1 MKPELRFEQMK
12 VKTGHFGHESCVP
25 SFLGTLTVQNEVSF
39 HLDEWDEIYEAYGRC
54 PSCYPY
60 RELNTYDRVLEESN
74 IRTAVLENNNLTAV
88 FLPDLGGRLWSL
100 VDKNTGRNLLYT
112 NDVIRF
118 SNLAIRNA
126 WFSGG
131 VEWNIGIIG
140 HTPLTT
146 ETLHTASLT
155 DDSGIPILR
164 MYAYE
169 RIREVE
175 YQMDFWLGEEDT
187 CLNCRMRIVNSS
199 SSVVPMY
206 WWSNMAVP
214 EYDSGR
220 IVVPADEAYTCGYQ
234 GNDNQVYKTSIPMV
248 DGIDISKYNDIPN
261 QVDYFFNI
269 PANCPKYITNLDASG
284 YGLLHMSTSR
294 LQGRK
299 LFSWGKNDGSDR
311 WQEFLTEDAGRYVE
325 IQAGLAKTQYGCLPM
340 APHTAWEWVEQ
351 YGPVRIE
358 TDYLRRS
365 FEELRSYMTDM
376 VCRKMAESRP
386 DELLAATQE
395 MAKTKGSVVYY
406 GKPYGAL
413 KNVIRD
419 LENECQL
426 SSHLDYGELEESQKA
441 WADFLKSGI
450 FIQKSPEEIPEDFQS
465 DTIFYDKLQSVISEP
480 VNNSNWYAHY
490 QLGVMHLHAQSYPDA
505 EREFETSLELEE
517 NPWALHGLAVLALA
531 HGNKQN
537 VRPYMTRG
545 ISLLPDN
552 LSYVKE
558 GFRILLMSNGYEDI
572 RTLYHTLDSQLQN
585 ESRIQ
590 FDYLTALAHTGN
602 AEEAMEILLSE
613 KGFVLDDVRE
623 GSDTLGDLYA
633 MLYRQVYHQEPD
645 VIPHMFNFHSLTP
658 VQS

>member
-1 MKPELRFEQMK
+1 
-12 VKTGHFGHESCVP
+12 
-25 SFLGTLTVQNEVSF
+25 
-39 HLDEWDEIYEAYGRC
+39 
-54 PSCYPY
+54 
-60 RELNTYDRVLEESN
+60 
-74 IRTAVLENNNLTAV
+74 
-88 FLPDLGGRLWSL
+88 
-100 VDKNTGRNLLYT
+100 
-112 NDVIRF
+112 
-118 SNLAIRNA
+118 
-126 WFSGG
+126 
-131 VEWNIGIIG
+131 
-140 HTPLTT
+140 
-146 ETLHTASLT
+146 
-155 DDSGIPILR
+155 
-164 MYAYE
+164 
-169 RIREVE
+169 
-175 YQMDFWLGEEDT
+175 
-187 CLNCRMRIVNSS
+187 
-199 SSVVPMY
+199 
-206 WWSNMAVP
+206 
-214 EYDSGR
+214 
-220 IVVPADEAYTCGYQ
+220 
-234 GNDNQVYKTSIPMV
+234 
-248 DGIDISKYNDIPN
+248 
-261 QVDYFFNI
+261 
-269 PANCPKYITNLDASG
+269 
-284 YGLLHMSTSR
+284 
-294 LQGRK
+294 
-299 LFSWGKNDGSDR
+299 
-311 WQEFLTEDAGRYVE
+311 
-325 IQAGLAKTQYGCLPM
+325 
-340 APHTAWEWVEQ
+340 
-351 YGPVRIE
+351 
-358 TDYLRRS
+358 
-365 FEELRSYMTDM
+365 MTDM
-376 VCRKMAESRP
+376 VCRKIAESRP

-395 MAKTKGSVVYY
+395 MQKVKGSLLSIM
-406 GKPYGAL
+406 KPYGAL